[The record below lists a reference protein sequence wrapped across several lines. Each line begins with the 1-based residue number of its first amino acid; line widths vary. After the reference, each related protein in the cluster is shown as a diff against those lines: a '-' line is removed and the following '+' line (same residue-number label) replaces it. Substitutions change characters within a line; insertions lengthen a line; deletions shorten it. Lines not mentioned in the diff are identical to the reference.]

1 MNELNYTIKELDS
14 NLTKKEMEARAKV
27 LVDNFLEAGLI
38 APGVGMVQ
46 LKAMKKIVDDMI
58 KRLEP
63 YAIDD
68 IPNYDGSING
78 HKVME
83 KTGGR
88 WDYSTCDVWQD
99 LDRQKKEVEALMKS
113 IKEPVVYAETGEY
126 VTPAI
131 YKPNKTSFS
140 VEFKKD

>member
-1 MNELNYTIKELDS
+1 MNELNYTLKELDTDI
-14 NLTKKEMEARAKV
+14 TKKQMESRAKE
-27 LVDNFLEAGLI
+27 LIDNFLDAGLVSP
-38 APGVGMVQ
+38 AKGLVQ
-46 LKAMKKIVDDMI
+46 LKAMKKIVEDMM

-63 YAIDD
+63 FALSDL
-68 IPNYDGSING
+68 PNYDGSING

-83 KTGGR
+83 KSTGR
-88 WDYSTCDVWQD
+88 WDYSGCAVWQD

-126 VTPAI
+126 VSPAV
-131 YKPNKTSFS
+131 YKPSKTSFS